1 MDDSSDFAAHF
12 SKLPLD
18 TQQII
23 LCGALNKLSVEEF
36 SQLVRNE
43 KTPIHLLQP
52 QNTLDYKGNYF
63 QNTLDCE
70 ENYPQKTPNR
80 KDVQSQ
86 QTPDKSGF
94 YISPEKGNPV
104 ILYESIRQSTPAK
117 PRRSK
122 PSKRYR
128 SRRKQRSIRAARYD
142 FKSGK
147 IVDVSLTSVG
157 SETPSYLNSAS
168 SYSQNMSSLPEE
180 YFDDNVFHSGPN
192 TTFQAGPDTTFD
204 VDPDTTFQEVLR
216 HRRPPSEAH
225 RFFRTVFA
233 SPISRKVEEE
243 PRTKEAG
250 TSTTDLT
257 FSCTSCS
264 CVRCP
269 QTVCYPS
276 QQSVQVE
283 VVANLPVCETDSGKS
298 LSKNQISSLYPMELS
313 KSPYSRPTRHHVNQ
327 PHKTSATPTSLDQDK
342 TAGECTSIESFK
354 ENLPSH
360 NTASFHNQVDKF
372 LTELDQLRFSNMELE
387 VLEQL
392 RLSKLELEE
401 QEVTSPVSPVQVR
414 TRLFQTNR
422 KTAPGNRLAGGRG
435 ARGILHVF
443 IVRLCSACRLYNLN
457 CSKGFCCCFC

>member
-12 SKLPLD
+12 SKLPLE

-23 LCGALNKLSVEEF
+23 MCGALNKLSEQEF
-36 SQLVRNE
+36 SELVRNE
-43 KTPIHLLQP
+43 KTPIHFLQP
-52 QNTLDYKGNYF
+52 Q
-63 QNTLDCE
+63 QTLDCE
-70 ENYPQKTPNR
+70 GIFSQQSLDCEGIRPQATP
-80 KDVQSQ
+80 KCKYVQSQ
-86 QTPDKSGF
+86 QTLEKSGF
-94 YISPEKGNPV
+94 YSSPEKKNRV

-157 SETPSYLNSAS
+157 SETPSYLNSVS

-180 YFDDNVFHSGPN
+180 HYDDNVFHSGPN
-192 TTFQAGPDTTFD
+192 TTFQVGPDTTFD

-233 SPISRKVEEE
+233 SPISRKLEEE
-243 PRTKEAG
+243 PRRKEVG

-298 LSKNQISSLYPMELS
+298 LSKDQISSLYPMELS
-313 KSPYSRPTRHHVNQ
+313 KSPYSRPTRHHLNQ
-327 PHKTSATPTSLDQDK
+327 LHKTSDTPTSLDQNK
-342 TAGECTSIESFK
+342 TTGESARIDNFK
-354 ENLPSH
+354 ENPPSH

-372 LTELDQLRFSNMELE
+372 LTELDQLRFS
-387 VLEQL
+387 
-392 RLSKLELEE
+392 KLELEE
-401 QEVTSPVSPVQVR
+401 LDQLRFSKLQLEEQEVSSPVSPVQVR

-422 KTAPGNRLAGGRG
+422 KSAPGNRLAGGG
-435 ARGILHVF
+435 GSRGILHVF
-443 IVRLCSACRLYNLN
+443 IVR
-457 CSKGFCCCFC
+457 